1 MTVAKADKT
10 KTGKLQFHYI
20 KGPDYR
26 ETACHGAIG
35 GVTPQMKIWMAL
47 YSERGP
53 IPRVVEFEFSAPE
66 GADTIEFNEAKA
78 VPSYTEGRSG
88 VIRHVEFSSYLD
100 LDVAIRLHAWLGER
114 IAEVQGKSK
123 PTKASKKR

>member
-1 MTVAKADKT
+1 MTVSKADKT
-10 KTGKLQFHYI
+10 QTVKLQFHYI
-20 KGPDYR
+20 KGPGYR

-35 GVTPQMKIWMAL
+35 SVTLQNKIWMAL
-47 YSERGP
+47 YSERRP
-53 IPRVVEFEFSAPE
+53 IPRMVEYDVSAPE
-66 GADTIEFNEAKA
+66 GADVVEFNEAKA